1 MGIMVGVS
9 AECSCD
15 DDDDDGKTTASNDTK
30 WFWRIKGENKIPASS
45 SQQLITKSIIS
56 SLLSAS
62 G

>member
-9 AECSCD
+9 AECSC
-15 DDDDDGKTTASNDTK
+15 DDDGKTTASNDTK
-30 WFWRIKGENKIPASS
+30 WFWRIQEENKIPASS